1 MIEKIAMR
9 RTSLDGSP
17 RRQVVGPVTIAAAGV
32 VVTISVIAVT
42 IIVLGFGGSAAA
54 GDDAATKA
62 EEIAPVSLAG
72 RWTGHYYGYG
82 RNGDAQDCGGSGCAL
97 TYDIVTC
104 KDGWCGIA
112 IKDDNS
118 CGAVAVHLVT
128 DAKQGDGAFKGKLEL
143 AKGAAPYAVEA
154 WYRTDEESKI
164 GQLHLLGDTGPEL
177 LLFRRSYPFEAN
189 FARAGDA
196 TCKADKATS

>member
-1 MIEKIAMR
+1 MR
-9 RTSLDGSP
+9 RTDLDNSP
-17 RRQVVGPVTIAAAGV
+17 ERKMAGAVTLAAAGV
-32 VVTISVIAVT
+32 VVAISVIAV
-42 IIVLGFGGSAAA
+42 IFVFGFGGSAAA
-54 GDDAATKA
+54 GDETSAKV

-82 RNGDAQDCGGSGCAL
+82 RNGDAQDCGEDGCAL
-97 TYDIVTC
+97 TYDIVAC

-118 CGAVAVHLVT
+118 CGDVAVHLAS
-128 DAKQGDGAFKGKLEL
+128 DASQGEAAFKGKLEL
-143 AKGAAPYAVEA
+143 AKGAAPYAIEA

-189 FARAGDA
+189 FARTGDA
-196 TCKADKATS
+196 TCKAEKTTS

>member
-1 MIEKIAMR
+1 MIEKIATR
-9 RTSLDGSP
+9 STSLDNSP
-17 RRQVVGPVTIAAAGV
+17 RRKVAGAVTLAASGV
-32 VVTISVIAVT
+32 VVAISVIAV
-42 IIVLGFGGSAAA
+42 IIVWGFGGSAAA
-54 GDDAATKA
+54 GDEATAKV
-62 EEIAPVSLAG
+62 EEIAPISIAG

-82 RNGDAQDCGGSGCAL
+82 RNGDAQDCGEDGCAL
-97 TYDIVTC
+97 TYDIVAC

-118 CGAVAVHLVT
+118 CGDVAVHLAT